1 MNADIPED
9 QESLLQTLRVLYVED
24 DADTR
29 QEQARFL
36 KKRVGYL
43 AAAVNGAD
51 ALELTRAMDFDAV
64 ITDLRMP
71 DMDGIAFVRA
81 MREAGAQTP
90 VIITSAFSDSDT
102 ILQTVD
108 LGIVKYCVKPINTGD
123 LLATLERIAAEAV
136 CRRRRSAMA
145 SSPLDRERR
154 LACEKSLRSETAHLL
169 KTLTGKGPRDVQV
182 IVSAET
188 LDLCI
193 TDAFTPLELS
203 VLKNPT
209 NAGLVISLRRLL
221 YTEAQETLET
231 LISAVWGVPV
241 ALTDIR
247 SDVQTHTD
255 RLVFKY

>member
-1 MNADIPED
+1 MNPE
-9 QESLLQTLRVLYVED
+9 QKPEQASLLQTLRILYVED

-29 QEQARFL
+29 QEQTRFL
-36 KKRVGYL
+36 KKRVGHV
-43 AAAVNGAD
+43 AAAVHGAE
-51 ALELTRAMDFDAV
+51 ALELSRTLDFDAV

-81 MREAGAQTP
+81 MREAGSQTP
-90 VIITSAFSDSDT
+90 VIITSAYSDSDT

-123 LLATLERIAAEAV
+123 LLATLEKIAAETA
-136 CRRRRSAMA
+136 CRRRRGTLA

-154 LACEKSLRSETAHLL
+154 LACEKTLRSETAHLL

-193 TDAFTPLELS
+193 TDAFTLLEHS
-203 VLKNPT
+203 VLKNPA
-209 NAGLVISLRRLL
+209 NGGLIVSLRRLL
-221 YTEAQETLET
+221 YTEAQEALEE
-231 LISAVWGVPV
+231 LLSAIWGVPMV
-241 ALTDIR
+241 LTDIR

-255 RLVFKY
+255 RLVFRY